1 MTGPYMGGKYE
12 RGSEDLKVPRVGDRL
27 RRFWDFD
34 DLELSEERFLAQLEH
49 ETSDEGRAEV
59 LTQLARLHGLHEQFS
74 EGERLITEAEALA
87 GASVIAGIRIQLE
100 RGRLRRSS
108 GDVAGA
114 LPLFES
120 AYVIAVRAGE
130 QFLAVDAA
138 HMAMLAAPDRHGKL
152 AWTQRGIDIAAAST
166 DRQVAYWVGPLL
178 NNLGCEYQ
186 DAGEYEAALDAFQRA
201 LEVRMR
207 YPENPAAIAHAH
219 EAVAEALRAL
229 GRADEELR

>member
-12 RGSEDLKVPRVGDRL
+12 RGSEDLTVPRVGDRL

-59 LTQLARLHGLHEQFS
+59 LTQLARLHGLREQFS

-120 AYVIAVRAGE
+120 AYLIAVEAGE
-130 QFLAVDAA
+130 QFVAADAA
-138 HMAMLAAPDRHGKL
+138 HMAMLAAPDRQGKL
-152 AWTQRGIDIAAAST
+152 AWTRRGIDIAEAST
-166 DRQVAYWVGPLL
+166 DRQVAYWLGPLL
-178 NNLGCEYQ
+178 NNLGWEYQ
-186 DAGEYEAALDAFQRA
+186 DAGECEAALDAFQRA
-201 LEVRMR
+201 LEVRLR
-207 YPENPAAIAHAH
+207 YPENPAAIKQA
-219 EAVAEALRAL
+219 ESAVDEALRAL
-229 GRADEELR
+229 GRAGEKLP